1 MLGLKRMG
9 KISQV
14 GLFDRPAEQLIAV
27 GRVIFCLFFLSALVI
42 GSASPSHGTTA
53 EVALLSVY
61 SAFALAVLL
70 LRVWRLP
77 YGWTAYT
84 IHLIDICI
92 LVILLLWAR
101 DQIGAFFAV
110 FILFLLLAASV
121 RWAWRGAIANAIGLG
136 AIVFLLGVISKG
148 PQDVSASLF
157 NCAYVLI
164 SGAMIGY
171 LSALRNRHRDQV
183 LALADWPAPNPSQ
196 FSTVTLDNLLT
207 HCALTL
213 EVPRVLVVWEEA
225 EEPVLNIAIL
235 QRGQYHQTSEMAG
248 AFGEFLTAPRLSN
261 AAFWTDNAQSTLI
274 LTHEGPIRLPA
285 PIIDKAL
292 LVNYQIQSVG
302 TAPFKGTLC
311 KGRLFVLDRATW
323 SDFQLSL
330 TEIIAARIGNALD
343 RQIMQQQAR
352 DAAALMERDQLA
364 HDVHDGLLQGLAA
377 IGLQLKLVT
386 DGDPNEIG
394 ERLDTIKQLVNQ
406 EQRRIREFLRQ
417 KARRTK
423 LGSQVLLRQELQK
436 VETEANRLWNCKLS
450 LAIDPPDVRVSDEI
464 GFHLPLMLME
474 AVANAA
480 RHGSASLVDIS
491 IRKTS
496 DAILVNVQDNGH
508 GFAGAASADEANVKT
523 ELRPASLRARISKL
537 SGSLNVSS
545 SADGVELKIR
555 LPVK

>member
-1 MLGLKRMG
+1 MT
-9 KISQV
+9 
-14 GLFDRPAEQLIAV
+14 AEATL
-27 GRVIFCLFFLSALVI
+27 LSA
-42 GSASPSHGTTA
+42 
-53 EVALLSVY
+53 Y
-61 SAFALAVLL
+61 SAFALGVLL

-77 YGWTAYT
+77 YVWTAYT
-84 IHLIDICI
+84 IHLIDICV
-92 LVILLLWAR
+92 LVSLLLWAG
-101 DQIGAFFAV
+101 DQIGAFSAV
-110 FILFLLLAASV
+110 FILFLLLAASL
-121 RWAWRGAIANAIGLG
+121 RWAWRGVIANAIGL
-136 AIVFLLGVISKG
+136 AVIVFILGVISKG
-148 PQDVSASLF
+148 SQDVSASLF

-171 LSALRNRHRDQV
+171 LSALRKRHRDQV
-183 LALADWPAPNPSQ
+183 LALADWPAPTPSQ
-196 FSTVTLDNLLT
+196 FSAVTLDNLLT

-235 QRGQYHQTSEMAG
+235 ESGQYHQTSEMAG

-323 SDFQLSL
+323 SDFQLLL